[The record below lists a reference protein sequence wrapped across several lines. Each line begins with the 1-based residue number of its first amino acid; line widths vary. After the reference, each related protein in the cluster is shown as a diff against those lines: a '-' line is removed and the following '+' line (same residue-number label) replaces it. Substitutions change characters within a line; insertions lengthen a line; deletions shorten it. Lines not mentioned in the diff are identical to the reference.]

1 MHLRKEIIIVDYGM
15 GNLYSIKNALKKL
28 CNHKI
33 KISSNKDY
41 IKNSNGI
48 IIPGVGSFKKAMQN
62 IEDIGILE
70 TLNEEALIKK
80 KPILSICLGMQLLF
94 DNSSEGGFHKG
105 LGWIPGKVEFIKTK
119 KQLQIPHVG
128 WNDIS
133 FEQNTPLFNNLDNE
147 KSFYFVH
154 SYEVKCRKKFITATV
169 DYGKPMVAAVQKD
182 NIFGVQFHPEKSH
195 ENGFCLL
202 KNFVEYLN
210 NA

>member
-1 MHLRKEIIIVDYGM
+1 M

-48 IIPGVGSFKKAMQN
+48 IIPGVGAFKRAMQN
-62 IEDIGILE
+62 IEDLGILE

-94 DNSSEGGFHKG
+94 ENSFEGGYHKG
-105 LGWIPGKVEFIKTK
+105 FGWIPGKVKFIKTK
-119 KQLQIPHVG
+119 KQLRIPHVG

-133 FEQNTPLFNNLDNE
+133 YERNTPLFNNLDNQ

-154 SYEVKCRKKFITATV
+154 SYEVKCKKKIH
-169 DYGKPMVAAVQKD
+169 YS
-182 NIFGVQFHPEKSH
+182 NR
-195 ENGFCLL
+195 
-202 KNFVEYLN
+202 
-210 NA
+210 

>member
-94 DNSSEGGFHKG
+94 DNS
-105 LGWIPGKVEFIKTK
+105 
-119 KQLQIPHVG
+119 
-128 WNDIS
+128 
-133 FEQNTPLFNNLDNE
+133 
-147 KSFYFVH
+147 
-154 SYEVKCRKKFITATV
+154 
-169 DYGKPMVAAVQKD
+169 
-182 NIFGVQFHPEKSH
+182 
-195 ENGFCLL
+195 
-202 KNFVEYLN
+202 
-210 NA
+210 